1 MFCRAVC
8 LLMLF
13 LYASLV
19 EAGMDVYIVRHA
31 QTVSNATGVKD
42 KRSDSTFSEEG
53 AIQIERL
60 TGELLRLNFDAVL
73 VSPTERTLRTV
84 FPYLKKIGRN
94 AIVWPEIT
102 ECCWQEARMEG
113 ESGQLLTSGMLQLP
127 SDIAS
132 QFGFRDESS
141 MLKYANRNYA
151 DGVAQ
156 IRRSVSLLRAN
167 YAGKSMLI
175 VTHHHAGGVLMS
187 ELLGVARDS
196 LPGLENARLAHLRE
210 LPDGRFELLSINDNP

>member
-1 MFCRAVC
+1 
-8 LLMLF
+8 MLV
-13 LYASLV
+13 LYAGFA
-19 EAGMDVYIVRHA
+19 EAGLDIYIVRHA

-84 FPYLKKIGRN
+84 FPYLKKSGRN
-94 AIVWPEIT
+94 AIVWPEVT

-113 ESGQLLTSGMLQLP
+113 EAGQLLTSGVLQLP
-127 SDIAS
+127 SDIAP
-132 QFGFRDESS
+132 QFSFRDASS
-141 MLKYANRNYA
+141 AFKYANRNYA

-156 IRRSVSLLRAN
+156 IRQAVSLLRAN
-167 YAGKSMLI
+167 YSGKSVLI

-187 ELLGVARDS
+187 QLLGVARDS
-196 LPGLENARLAHLRE
+196 LPGLENARLTHLRE
-210 LPDGRFELLSINDNP
+210 LPDGRFKLLTINE